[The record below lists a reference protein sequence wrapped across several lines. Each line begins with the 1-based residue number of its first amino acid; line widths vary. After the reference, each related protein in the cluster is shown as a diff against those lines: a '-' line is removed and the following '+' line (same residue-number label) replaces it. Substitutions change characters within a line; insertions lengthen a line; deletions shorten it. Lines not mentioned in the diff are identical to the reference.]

1 MICQAMEDKRLC
13 TYDGIRTIRSGK
25 RLCIIHIDAF
35 FRGEQ
40 IKWAPKRLLAYEIE
54 RRAMAA
60 AERYLLNQLNEVHY
74 VRNAR

>member
-40 IKWAPKRLLAYEIE
+40 IKWAPKRLLSYEIQ
-54 RRAMAA
+54 RRAAAA
-60 AERYLLNQLNEVHY
+60 AERHALNKLNEEYY
-74 VRNAR
+74 VRNIG

>member
-1 MICQAMEDKRLC
+1 V
-13 TYDGIRTIRSGK
+13 
-25 RLCIIHIDAF
+25 HIDSF
-35 FRGEQ
+35 FKGEQ

-74 VRNAR
+74 VRNAG

>member
-1 MICQAMEDKRLC
+1 MICQAMEGNRLC
-13 TYDGIRTIRSGK
+13 TYDGIRTIRGSK
-25 RLCIIHIDAF
+25 VLCIVHIDSF
-35 FRGEQ
+35 FRGER

-74 VRNAR
+74 VRNAG

>member
-1 MICQAMEDKRLC
+1 MICQAMEGKRLC
-13 TYDGIRTIRSGK
+13 TYDGIRTIRGSK
-25 RLCIIHIDAF
+25 VLCIVHIDSF
-35 FRGEQ
+35 FKGEQ

-74 VRNAR
+74 VRNAG